1 MSTNQLPDW
10 VKQELR
16 NLVATYCR
24 NLVFT
29 TQADGMRLEKQDA
42 LMQNAFHGN
51 EAYASCLSQLLSG
64 KEPFTNMYNKVAI
77 ENNRAS
83 NENHHAEGHM
93 LEMREK
99 CNRMKN
105 SDRQQQSS

>member
-29 TQADGMRLEKQDA
+29 TQADGMRIEKQDE

-51 EAYASCLSQLLSG
+51 EAYASCLSQMLAG
-64 KEPFTNMYNKVAI
+64 KEPFTILFNKVPI

-83 NENHHAEGHM
+83 NSH
-93 LEMREK
+93 
-99 CNRMKN
+99 
-105 SDRQQQSS
+105 